1 MQKTSITFQPYSI
14 DDRDKIAVYSKIRAR
29 HAATGLDYFAA
40 LRTSVTLAIHGI
52 SDGIGED
59 MLHAAAVGRLEAE
72 AYMHDVA
79 RNMPLTIEA
88 FEVLLVD
95 VGEYNRHGKLTRH
108 CQYSEIQA
116 VIDNDI
122 SGGST
127 GRYSTT
133 EKSEKIA
140 RLEAEAEARY
150 KAADAAAKA
159 AEAEAAA
166 KVHYA
171 AADAAAK
178 AAKAAAKAAEA
189 EAAAKAAEISMAITT
204 DMLKKD
210 SALDEALFAILK
222 KWSLVSVCQLY
233 AEGTSW
239 EDIADIIGYSNAA
252 AAKMSYQRAKA
263 KLKKAGIE
271 AFLK

>member
-1 MQKTSITFQPYSI
+1 MKKEAITFQQYSI
-14 DDRDKIAVYSKIRAR
+14 DERDAKAVYSKLRAR
-29 HAATGLDYFAA
+29 HEATGLDYFAE
-40 LRTSVTLAIHGI
+40 LRISTTRAIYGI
-52 SDGIGED
+52 ADGIGED
-59 MLHAAAVGRLEAE
+59 MLHAATLGRFEAE
-72 AYMHDVA
+72 AYARDVIH
-79 RNMPLTIEA
+79 NMPLSISA
-88 FEVLLVD
+88 FEVLLED
-95 VGEYNRHGKLTRH
+95 FSNYQKLEQRF
-108 CQYSEIQA
+108 QYSEIQA

-150 KAADAAAKA
+150 KAAEAAAKA

-178 AAKAAAKAAEA
+178 AAEAKAEAAAAA
-189 EAAAKAAEISMAITT
+189 AAAKAAEISITIT
-204 DMLKKD
+204 
-210 SALDEALFAILK
+210 SAMVKTGNKLDKTLLPILK

-239 EDIADIIGYSNAA
+239 EKIADILGYSNAA
-252 AAKMSYQRAKA
+252 AAKMAFQRAKK

>member
-1 MQKTSITFQPYSI
+1 MQKNSITFQPYSI
-14 DDRDKIAVYSKIRAR
+14 ADRDKIAVYSKLRAR
-29 HAATGLDYFAA
+29 HAATGLDYFAR
-40 LRTSVTLAIHGI
+40 LRTSVTLAISGI

-59 MLHAAAVGRLEAE
+59 MLHAATIGRLEAE
-72 AYMHDVA
+72 AYMQDVV
-79 RNMPLTIEA
+79 RNMPLTLEA
-88 FEVLLVD
+88 FEVILED
-95 VGEYNRHGKLTRH
+95 FGKYQKLEQRF
-108 CQYSEIQA
+108 QYSEIQT

-122 SGGST
+122 SGGSA
-127 GRYSTT
+127 GRYSMT

-166 KVHYA
+166 KVHHA

-210 SALDEALFAILK
+210 SALDKALFAILK
-222 KWSLVSVCQLY
+222 KWRLVSVCQLY
-233 AEGTSW
+233 AEGTSG
-239 EDIADIIGYSNAA
+239 EDIADILGYNNAA

-263 KLKKAGIE
+263 KLKKTGIE

>member
-1 MQKTSITFQPYSI
+1 MKKEAITFQQYSI
-14 DDRDKIAVYSKIRAR
+14 DERDAKAVYSKLRAR
-29 HAATGLDYFAA
+29 HEATGLDYFAE
-40 LRTSVTLAIHGI
+40 LRISTTRAIYGI
-52 SDGIGED
+52 ADGIGED
-59 MLHAAAVGRLEAE
+59 MLHAATLGRFEAE
-72 AYMHDVA
+72 AYARDVIH
-79 RNMPLTIEA
+79 NMPLSISA
-88 FEVLLVD
+88 FEVLLED
-95 VGEYNRHGKLTRH
+95 FSNYQKLEQRF
-108 CQYSEIQA
+108 QYSEIQA

-150 KAADAAAKA
+150 KAAEAAAKA
-159 AEAEAAA
+159 AEAKAEAAA
-166 KVHYA
+166 A
-171 AADAAAK
+171 A
-178 AAKAAAKAAEA
+178 
-189 EAAAKAAEISMAITT
+189 AAAKAAEISITIT
-204 DMLKKD
+204 
-210 SALDEALFAILK
+210 SAMVKTGNKLDKTLLPILK

-239 EDIADIIGYSNAA
+239 EKIADILGYSNAA
-252 AAKMSYQRAKA
+252 AAKMAFQRAKK

>member
-1 MQKTSITFQPYSI
+1 MQKQPIIFQKYTM
-14 DDRDKIAVYSKIRAR
+14 DDRDKIAVYSKLRAR
-29 HAATGLDYFAA
+29 HAATGLDYFAR
-40 LRTSVTLAIHGI
+40 LRTSVTLAISGI

-59 MLHAAAVGRLEAE
+59 MLHAATIGRLEAE
-72 AYMHDVA
+72 AYMQDVV
-79 RNMPLTIEA
+79 RNMPLTLEA
-88 FEVLLVD
+88 FEVILED
-95 VGEYNRHGKLTRH
+95 FGEYQKLEQRF
-108 CQYSEIQA
+108 QYSEIQT

-122 SGGST
+122 SGGSA
-127 GRYSTT
+127 GRYSMT

-150 KAADAAAKA
+150 
-159 AEAEAAA
+159 
-166 KVHYA
+166 
-171 AADAAAK
+171 
-178 AAKAAAKAAEA
+178 KAAEA

-210 SALDEALFAILK
+210 SALDKALFAILK
-222 KWSLVSVCQLY
+222 KWRLVSVCQLY

-239 EDIADIIGYSNAA
+239 EDIADILGYNNAA

-263 KLKKAGIE
+263 KLKKTGIE

>member
-1 MQKTSITFQPYSI
+1 MQKQSITFNRYTI
-14 DDRDKIAVYSKIRAR
+14 ADIDKIAVYSKLRAR
-29 HAATGLDYFAA
+29 HEATGLDYFAA
-40 LRTSVTLAIHGI
+40 LRTSTTLAINGI

-59 MLHAAAVGRLEAE
+59 LLHAAAVGRLEAE
-72 AYMHDVA
+72 AYMHDVV
-79 RNMPLTIEA
+79 RNMPLTLEA
-88 FEVLLVD
+88 FEVLLED
-95 VGEYNRHGKLTRH
+95 FGNYQKLEQRF
-108 CQYSEIQA
+108 QYSAIQA

-127 GRYSTT
+127 GRNSTT
-133 EKSEKIA
+133 KAKSEKIA

-159 AEAEAAA
+159 AEAKAAA
-166 KVHYA
+166 KVHHA

-189 EAAAKAAEISMAITT
+189 EAAAKAAEISTTITAA
-204 DMLKKD
+204 MLKKD
-210 SALDEALFAILK
+210 SELDEALLPILK

-233 AEGTSW
+233 AEGTPW
-239 EDIADIIGYSNAA
+239 EKIADILGYSNAA
-252 AAKMSYQRAKA
+252 AAKMAFQRAKA